1 MSEVDLSAMTTD
13 ELCAHL
19 RAVTAAIES
28 RALGLADL
36 PDAALLAEQTRRDAT
51 LTTVRAI
58 ADFCGYDPETIHRWA
73 QQDVDPLPH
82 GYDARG
88 RMTAKKSALAAWLG
102 RHASKLRAKP
112 AKGAVK
118 PLAKAKRA

>member
-1 MSEVDLSAMTTD
+1 MNLSSMTTD
-13 ELCAHL
+13 ELYAHL
-19 RAVTAAIES
+19 REVTAAIES

-58 ADFCGYDPETIHRWA
+58 ADFCDRDPETIHGYA
-73 QQDVDPLPH
+73 QLDVDPLPH
-82 GYDARG
+82 GYDSRG

-102 RHASKLRAKP
+102 RHASKLRARGK
-112 AKGAVK
+112 KAVK

>member
-1 MSEVDLSAMTTD
+1 MTDLSALTTE

-19 RAVTAAIES
+19 REVTEAIKT

-58 ADFCGYDPETIHRWA
+58 ADFCDRDPETIHRWA

-82 GYDARG
+82 DYDARG
-88 RMTAKKSALAAWLG
+88 KMTAKKSALAGWLG

>member
-1 MSEVDLSAMTTD
+1 MNPELSTLTTE
-13 ELCAHL
+13 ELCEHL
-19 RAVTAAIES
+19 REVTEAIES

-36 PDAALLAEQTRRDAT
+36 PDASLLAEQTRRDAT

-58 ADFCGYDPETIHRWA
+58 AEFCDRDPETIHRWA

-82 GYDARG
+82 DYDARG
-88 RMTAKKSALAAWLG
+88 KMTAKKSALAAWLG
-102 RHASKLRAKP
+102 RHASKLRTRGRK
-112 AKGAVK
+112 AVK